1 MSIISK
7 LLLSKEIKAM
17 DQVLVEAG
25 NKFNQ
30 EAFSSIKSIIHEAI
44 SAEPNQ
50 FKNAIRVSK
59 SLHQYV
65 YTLIANI
72 AGDEVESGR
81 HHLYRGVLNPLGLG
95 KEYLHIYKSC
105 LNELVSLNAI
115 DNVQAEE
122 ELNALL
128 QNIKT
133 VG

>member
-7 LLLSKEIKAM
+7 LLLSKEIKAI
-17 DQVLVEAG
+17 DQILGEVG

-30 EAFSSIKSIIHEAI
+30 EAFSSIKSVIHEAI
-44 SAEPNQ
+44 SAEPTQ
-50 FKNAIRVSK
+50 FKNAIRESK
-59 SLHQYV
+59 SLNQYV
-65 YTLIANI
+65 YTIITNI
-72 AGDEVESGR
+72 AGNEVESGR

-105 LNELVSLNAI
+105 LNELVNLNAV
-115 DNVQAEE
+115 NKNQAEE

-128 QNIKT
+128 ENIKT